1 MDSGDRCWTIVL
13 EGFLLRLRRE
23 TDDDDDDADA
33 DGGGGG
39 EFKSDD
45 ADDAIRRLL
54 PFLDFMVAGGH

>member
-1 MDSGDRCWTIVL
+1 MDSGDRCWTIIVS
-13 EGFLLRLRRE
+13 EDFLWSLRRE
-23 TDDDDDDADA
+23 SDDDDA